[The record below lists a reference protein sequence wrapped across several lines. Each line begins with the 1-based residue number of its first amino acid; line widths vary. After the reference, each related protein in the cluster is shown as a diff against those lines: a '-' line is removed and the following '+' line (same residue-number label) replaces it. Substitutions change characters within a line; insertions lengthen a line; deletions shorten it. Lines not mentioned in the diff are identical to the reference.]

1 MVSISI
7 IIPVFNVVQ
16 YVRRCIESVMAQN
29 INGASVEC
37 IVIDDCSPDKS
48 MDIVQALVSEYQGP
62 IQFSILKHDVNRG
75 LSVARNNGIMH
86 AKGDFVFF
94 IDSDDYLM
102 PDSIKYFMEN
112 LNKYP
117 DVDMIIGNVM
127 ECKSGNSMI
136 NGIEEPCLI
145 DDPDDFFSRLLQ
157 HKLIIY
163 AWNKLIKRQLL
174 INNHVFFEEGILYE
188 DQCWSY
194 QLFSVIS
201 SVLLLPRLT
210 YVYEHNQ
217 NSIVNTTFTL
227 GNADKVVWSYT
238 VSINKML
245 DNPPSPKKFCTNL
258 TPQYLL
264 FMLYFA
270 MNGVDVLSRFPI
282 STDIA
287 KEFRETR
294 MALLTRSLR
303 YGRLLISCFC
313 LLMFYPFSIVQKLKV
328 FRHHYYDIES
338 VINRTSHLTDFM
350 HNKNRI

>member
-1 MVSISI
+1 MSISI
-7 IIPVFNVVQ
+7 IIPVFNVEQ

-29 INGASVEC
+29 ITGASVEC

-48 MDIVQALVSEYQGP
+48 MDIVHALVSEYQGP
-62 IQFSILKHDVNRG
+62 IQFNILKHDVNRG

-102 PDSIKYFMEN
+102 PDSIQYFIES
-112 LNKYP
+112 LFKSP
-117 DVDMIIGNVM
+117 DVDMIMGNVK
-127 ECKSGNSMI
+127 ECKSGNLMI
-136 NGIEEPCLI
+136 KDIEEPCLI
-145 DDPDDFFSRLLQ
+145 DDPDIFFSRVLQ

-163 AWNKLIKRQLL
+163 AWNKLIKRQL
-174 INNHVFFEEGILYE
+174 IIDNHIFFEDGILYE

-210 YVYEHNQ
+210 YVYEHNL
-217 NSIVNTTFTL
+217 NSIVNTTFTS
-227 GNADKVVWSYT
+227 GNADKVIWSYT

-245 DNPPSPKKFCTNL
+245 DSPPSPNKFFTNL

-270 MNGVDVLSRFPI
+270 MNGVDVLMRFHI
-282 STDIA
+282 SPDVA
-287 KEFRETR
+287 KDFRETR
-294 MALLTRSLR
+294 KALLARSLW

-313 LLMFYPFSIVQKLKV
+313 LLMFYPFSVVQKLKM

-338 VINRTSHLTDFM
+338 VINRLSHLTDFM
-350 HNKNRI
+350 HNKNRV

>member
-7 IIPVFNVVQ
+7 IIPVYNVEQ
-16 YVRRCIESVMAQN
+16 YVRRCIESVMAQD
-29 INGASVEC
+29 ITGASVEC

-62 IQFSILKHDVNRG
+62 IQFSILKHGVNRG
-75 LSVARNNGIMH
+75 LSVGRNNGIMH

-102 PDSIKYFMEN
+102 PDSILYFLEN
-112 LNKYP
+112 LSQHP

-127 ECKSGNSMI
+127 ECKSGNLMI
-136 NGIEEPCLI
+136 NDIEEPCFI
-145 DDPDDFFSRLLQ
+145 DDPDVILSRVLQ

-174 INNHVFFEEGILYE
+174 IDNHVLFEEGILYE

-194 QLFSVIS
+194 HLFSEIS

-210 YVYEHNQ
+210 YVYEYNQ
-217 NSIVNTTFTL
+217 NSIVNTTFSS
-227 GNADKVVWSYT
+227 GSANKVVWSYT
-238 VSINKML
+238 ISINKML
-245 DNPPSPKKFCTNL
+245 DNPPSPKKYRTNL
-258 TPQYLL
+258 IPQYLL

-287 KEFRETR
+287 NQFRETR
-294 MALLTRSLR
+294 KALLARSLR

-313 LLMFYPFSIVQKLKV
+313 LLMFYPFSVVQKQKV
-328 FRHHYYDIES
+328 FRHHYYDFES
-338 VINRTSHLTDFM
+338 VINRISHLTDFM